1 MNLTDEFLS
10 VVDVLTGGGI
20 PFAVCGGF
28 AVALHG
34 YPRLTRDIDFMIL
47 REDVDRVRAT
57 VRTLGY
63 VLTAGDMTFGRAKGA
78 PQDIVRISRA
88 IPGEEDLVTLDF
100 LIVGE
105 AMLPHWAKRIF
116 LELEGRRIPCM
127 DREGLIHMKRVAGR
141 PKDLEDIASLTQN
154 EPNA

>member
-10 VVDVLTGGGI
+10 VVDVLTGCGI

-47 REDVDRVRAT
+47 RSDVERVTAA
-57 VRTLGY
+57 VGALGY
-63 VLTAGDMTFGRAKGA
+63 VLTAGDMAFGNTMGA

-88 IPGEEDLVTLDF
+88 IPGEEDLITLDF
-100 LIVGE
+100 LIVGD
-105 AMLPHWAKRIF
+105 AMLPHWERRIF
-116 LELEGRRIPCM
+116 LELEGRRVPCI
-127 DREGLIHMKRVAGR
+127 DREGLIQMKRVAGR
-141 PKDLEDIASLTQN
+141 PKDLEDIAFLTQN
-154 EPNA
+154 ESNA

>member
-10 VVDVLTGGGI
+10 VVDALNEVAI

-34 YPRLTRDIDFMIL
+34 YPRLTRDIDLMIL

-57 VRTLGY
+57 VRNLGY

-88 IPGEEDLVTLDF
+88 ISGEEDLVTLDF
-100 LIVGE
+100 LLVGDS
-105 AMLPHWAKRIF
+105 MRDHWDKRIQ
-116 LELEGRRIPCM
+116 LELEGRRIPCL
-127 DREGLIHMKRVAGR
+127 DREGLIQMKRVAGR
-141 PKDLEDIASLTQN
+141 PKDLEDIEHLSQN
-154 EPNA
+154 ESDA